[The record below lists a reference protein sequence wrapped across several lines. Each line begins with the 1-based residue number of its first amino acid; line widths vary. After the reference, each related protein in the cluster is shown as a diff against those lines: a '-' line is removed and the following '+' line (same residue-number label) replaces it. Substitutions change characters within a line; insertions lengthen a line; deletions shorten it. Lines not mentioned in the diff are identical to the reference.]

1 MENMEAGVYRIVV
14 APDPMA
20 FLSSMRRCGSQTWI
34 VHLIVAKQVG
44 GQVHELDVLIDG
56 MTREDGSGQ
65 SFCFDYTPAL
75 AGKGGRGYI
84 NFATRDGEDR
94 GWIEVSN

>member
-1 MENMEAGVYRIVV
+1 MEPGVYRIIV
-14 APDPMA
+14 APEMMD

-34 VHLIVAKQVG
+34 VHLIVTREVG
-44 GQVHELDVLIDG
+44 KRIHELDVLIDG
-56 MTREDGSGQ
+56 MTREDGGGQ

-75 AGKGGRGYI
+75 AGEGGRGYI

-94 GWIEVSN
+94 GWIEVKG